1 MSKLRSNQPQERK
14 GFDEKNSRLF
24 FHPSFADT
32 IEELRKK
39 RITLPSIPL
48 ELDLDFKNYGF
59 PSNGE
64 LVISAEQMK
73 SSTLDPKNGQ
83 VCSDSMAICAY
94 DESVNKFQGLE
105 GTAFLT
111 SHSLVVHGNFDYVP
125 VSLLTFYFY
134 TRSSVLSNGSSYVKY
149 SVDLETDSK
158 IDYIQDRENLLID
171 NIPKNSVAFIDGP
184 LIGSQMT
191 KHTIDLNNALLSRG
205 VIPIF
210 FVKNSDSNLVTENLP
225 GIKGKFNSDLHWA
238 YSILRVGERTNFF
251 EYRAQD
257 NKSFAKMF
265 CYLKAFDVSP
275 QRIEIDVNTFQKN
288 IDIIENIMDLI
299 YYLLIVQGDL
309 KNPQIRSIAIAEK
322 YARAALQLINF
333 DKMMKDLG
341 ITPTMNQ
348 ERFAW

>member
-1 MSKLRSNQPQERK
+1 M
-14 GFDEKNSRLF
+14 
-24 FHPSFADT
+24 
-32 IEELRKK
+32 
-39 RITLPSIPL
+39 
-48 ELDLDFKNYGF
+48 
-59 PSNGE
+59 
-64 LVISAEQMK
+64 
-73 SSTLDPKNGQ
+73 
-83 VCSDSMAICAY
+83 
-94 DESVNKFQGLE
+94 
-105 GTAFLT
+105 
-111 SHSLVVHGNFDYVP
+111 VVHGKIDYVP

-134 TRSSVLSNGSSYVKY
+134 TRSSVLSNGSSYIKH
-149 SVDLETDSK
+149 SADLETDSK
-158 IDYIQDRENLLID
+158 MDYIRDRESLLSD

-191 KHTIDLNNALLSRG
+191 KYTIDLNNALLSRG

-210 FVKNSDSNLVTENLP
+210 FVKNSDSNLITENIQ

-238 YSILRVGERTNFF
+238 YSSLRVGQRTNFF
-251 EYRAQD
+251 EYRARD

-265 CYLKAFDVSP
+265 CYVKPFDVSP
-275 QRIEIDVNTFQKN
+275 QRIEIDVNTSQKN
-288 IDIIENIMDLI
+288 IDVIENIMDLI

-333 DKMMKDLG
+333 SKMMKDLG